1 MSGFNSSAPESP
13 APAPEA
19 LSLTVHSVP
28 ALAPQRRRLSGR
40 LQMLL
45 VLAVCAAPVVA
56 SYFTYY
62 VVRPGGRTNYSDL
75 IDPQR
80 PLPEQVWHDLAGA
93 PVKSSSLKGQ
103 WLLVSVAGGAC
114 DAACEKTLYL
124 QRQLRETLGKE
135 RDRLDK
141 VWLVADDAPVRP
153 EVLAAIRPH
162 GAEATVL
169 RVPRETL
176 AAWLAPA
183 AGHVLDQH
191 LYIVDPMGNWMM
203 RAPADPQPAKLKRD
217 LEKLLRAS
225 SSWDNPGR

>member
-1 MSGFNSSAPESP
+1 MFGSNSSVRGSP
-13 APAPEA
+13 ASAPEA
-19 LSLTVHSVP
+19 LHLTVHSVP

-45 VLAVCAAPVVA
+45 VLLVCAAPVIA

-62 VVRPGGRTNYSDL
+62 VVRPGGRTNYGDL

-80 PLPEQVWHDLAGA
+80 PLPEQVWRDLAGA
-93 PVKSSSLKGQ
+93 PVKTADLRGQ

-114 DAACEKTLYL
+114 NAECEKTLYL

-135 RDRLDK
+135 RDRLEK
-141 VWLVADDAPVRP
+141 VWLVVDDAPVRR
-153 EVLAAIRPH
+153 EVLDAINPP

-169 RVPRETL
+169 RVPRD
-176 AAWLAPA
+176 AVAGWLAPA
-183 AGHVLDQH
+183 EGHALEQH

-203 RAPADPQPAKLKRD
+203 REPADPQPGKLKRD
-217 LEKLLRAS
+217 LERLLRAS
-225 SSWDNPGR
+225 SSWDRPGR